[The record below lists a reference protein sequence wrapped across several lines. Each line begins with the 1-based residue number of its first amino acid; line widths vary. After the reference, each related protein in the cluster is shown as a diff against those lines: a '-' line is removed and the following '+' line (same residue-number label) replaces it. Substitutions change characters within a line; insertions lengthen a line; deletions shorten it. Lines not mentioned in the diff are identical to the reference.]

1 MTLSRYL
8 VASMLA
14 LTVLAPF
21 ARAED
26 PAPAQQ
32 IDIKRDSLMR
42 DIPDRSVADKKIYVL
57 FEDSPKMT
65 MIVRDRLRSK
75 GLAVTENADEADAK
89 YQISLRAAIR
99 HLEQAIMAAM
109 CAPRN

>member
-1 MTLSRYL
+1 MQDEPPAFKGNDMTLSRYL

-57 FEDSPKMT
+57 
-65 MIVRDRLRSK
+65 
-75 GLAVTENADEADAK
+75 
-89 YQISLRAAIR
+89 SLRIAR
-99 HLEQAIMAAM
+99 
-109 CAPRN
+109 R

>member
-1 MTLSRYL
+1 MAPTRFL

-14 LTVLAPF
+14 LTMLATS

-26 PAPAQQ
+26 PAPAPQL
-32 IDIKRDSLMR
+32 DIKRDSLMR

-65 MIVRDRLRSK
+65 MVVRELR
-75 GLAVTENADEADAK
+75 
-89 YQISLRAAIR
+89 
-99 HLEQAIMAAM
+99 
-109 CAPRN
+109 